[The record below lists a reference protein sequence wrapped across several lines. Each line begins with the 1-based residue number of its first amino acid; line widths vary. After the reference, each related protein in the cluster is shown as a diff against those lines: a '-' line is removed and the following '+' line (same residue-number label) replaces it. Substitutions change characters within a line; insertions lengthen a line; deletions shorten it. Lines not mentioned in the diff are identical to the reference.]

1 MSKAARNDQP
11 DEPDADATAADAER
25 RKLMSNPAPKA
36 EPNLEHAPDLLAFQ
50 RRAAEAGLHVR
61 LPSPNPNWD
70 LPEPVDLGGA
80 SLGDMV
86 VRLRRADP

>member
-1 MSKAARNDQP
+1 MG
-11 DEPDADATAADAER
+11 
-25 RKLMSNPAPKA
+25 NPAPTA
-36 EPNLEHAPDLLAFQ
+36 EPNLEHTPDLVEFQ
-50 RRAAEAGLHVR
+50 RRAAEIRLHVR
-61 LPSPNPNWD
+61 LPSPDPDWD